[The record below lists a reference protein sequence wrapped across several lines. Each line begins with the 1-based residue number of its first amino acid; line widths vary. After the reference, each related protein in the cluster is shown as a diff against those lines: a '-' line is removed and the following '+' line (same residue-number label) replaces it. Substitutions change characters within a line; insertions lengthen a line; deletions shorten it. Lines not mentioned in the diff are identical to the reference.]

1 MVVFSLSKEMKF
13 IYLKMTIIKIFFFI
27 GDIVGE
33 LDEKD
38 FMDCVVAEIIKF
50 TEFSKKIRVEEG
62 DKVYL
67 FKGYQFAVRCFSSL
81 VVFL

>member
-1 MVVFSLSKEMKF
+1 
-13 IYLKMTIIKIFFFI
+13 
-27 GDIVGE
+27 
-33 LDEKD
+33 
-38 FMDCVVAEIIKF
+38 MDCVVAEIIKF